1 MLRGAEMVEQI
12 GTAIIMFLLGS
23 TLTYFSTR
31 WSRTLQKIN
40 CLEYG
45 VQSLLRDRMVQMNQY
60 YREKKKPIPQWELDS
75 FEQMYSAYKKLGG
88 NGYVEDVRHSV
99 VEELKHEIH

>member
-1 MLRGAEMVEQI
+1 MIQEI
-12 GTAIIMFLLGS
+12 GTAIVMFLLGS

-31 WSRTLQKIN
+31 WSRTLTKIE

-60 YREKKKPIPQWELDS
+60 YREKRKAIPQWELDS

>member
-1 MLRGAEMVEQI
+1 MLEQVES
-12 GTAIIMFLLGS
+12 TVVAFLLGS
-23 TLTYFSTR
+23 VLTYFTTR
-31 WSRTLQKIN
+31 WSKTLKKIN

-60 YREKKKPIPQWELDS
+60 YREKKKAIPQWELDS
-75 FEQMYSAYKKLGG
+75 FEQMYAAYKKLGG

-99 VEELKHEIH
+99 VEELKNEIH